1 MKHFIIASI
10 LLFSTALFQAQTT
23 LIPDTNFEQAL
34 IDLGLDNVLDGG
46 VLTASISGVT
56 DLYVD
61 GQNISDLTGIDD
73 FTALTVLF
81 CNNNQ
86 LTSLGVAQ
94 NTALEFLQCADNQL
108 TSLDVSQNT
117 ALEFLHCFYNQ
128 LTSINVTQNTALTRL
143 DCRGNTLTSL
153 DVSQNMAL
161 SDLSCD
167 DNQLTSF
174 NVTQNA
180 TLTSLICENNQL
192 TSLDVAQNIAL
203 ELFNCSNNGLT
214 SLDVSQNTALA
225 FLHCSFNQLTS
236 LDVSQNTALTL
247 FSCSSNQLTS
257 LDITQNTTLYDL
269 YCDDNQ
275 LTHLDVS
282 QNAVLIHLY
291 CNSNQLTCLNVANG
305 NNINISGFS
314 ANGNPNLSCI
324 EVDDVAYSTT
334 NWTNIDAG
342 ASFSTNCPNSCF
354 HSINENN
361 LSSLSIYPNPSNTGL
376 IQTNTDLNYS
386 DIKIYSIEGKQI
398 NFTKTNNVIDISDNE
413 KGVYLISIDGVV
425 MRYVYQE

>member
-1 MKHFIIASI
+1 MKKLL
-10 LLFSTALFQAQTT
+10 LLFLALPVLAFSQTT
-23 LIPDTNFEQAL
+23 AIPDANFEQAL
-34 IDLGLDNVLDGG
+34 IDLGLDNVIDGG

-86 LTSLGVAQ
+86 LTSLDVAQ

-128 LTSINVTQNTALTRL
+128 LTSINVSQNTALIGLGCSDNQLTSLNVSQNTALTGL
-143 DCRGNTLTSL
+143 WCGNNQLSSL
-153 DVSQNMAL
+153 DVTQNTAL
-161 SDLSCD
+161 SDLSCEY
-167 DNQLTSF
+167 NQLTSF
-174 NVTQNA
+174 NVTQNTA
-180 TLTSLICENNQL
+180 LTNFNCENNQL

-203 ELFNCSNNGLT
+203 ESFNCTN
-214 SLDVSQNTALA
+214 
-225 FLHCSFNQLTS
+225 
-236 LDVSQNTALTL
+236 
-247 FSCSSNQLTS
+247 
-257 LDITQNTTLYDL
+257 
-269 YCDDNQ
+269 NQ

-305 NNINISGFS
+305 NNINTSGFS
-314 ANGNPNLSCI
+314 ANGNPSLSCI

-354 HSINENN
+354 HSINENS

-386 DIKIYSIEGKQI
+386 NIKIYSIEGKQI